1 MQASLCECPLLL
13 YCLESPQADPFPLDL
28 PSFANQMYVAL
39 NPRFAGLLLG
49 CLASLFVPIPLLLLK
64 YGPKLRAMSKNSAK
78 RP

>member
-1 MQASLCECPLLL
+1 
-13 YCLESPQADPFPLDL
+13 
-28 PSFANQMYVAL
+28 MYVAL